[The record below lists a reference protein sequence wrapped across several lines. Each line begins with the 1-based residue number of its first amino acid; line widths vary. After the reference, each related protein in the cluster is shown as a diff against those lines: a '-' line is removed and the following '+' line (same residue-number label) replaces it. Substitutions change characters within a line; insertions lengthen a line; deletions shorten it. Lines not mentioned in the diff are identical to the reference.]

1 MPRLDG
7 AQESLYHGSQEAAH
21 RARSA
26 WEGFT
31 DWVFSDNVLEV
42 AIGLMYVCLQ
52 HFEIVMRTARIL
64 RTALTLLQH
73 RSSLHSSRD
82 ILYF

>member
-7 AQESLYHGSQEAAH
+7 AQERLYHGSQEAGH
-21 RARSA
+21 RVASA

-42 AIGLMYVCLQ
+42 AIGLMYACLKGPYIPADCSQ
-52 HFEIVMRTARIL
+52 HMV
-64 RTALTLLQH
+64 
-73 RSSLHSSRD
+73 
-82 ILYF
+82 